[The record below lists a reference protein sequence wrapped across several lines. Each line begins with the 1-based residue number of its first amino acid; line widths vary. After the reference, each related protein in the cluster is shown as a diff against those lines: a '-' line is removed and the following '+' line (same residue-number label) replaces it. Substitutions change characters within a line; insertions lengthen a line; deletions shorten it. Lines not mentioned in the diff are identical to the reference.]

1 MKRSNEV
8 YLIDDDDDLRFTIGL
23 SLRDANLEV
32 KEFASADEAL
42 PEVIAHPPGAIFLDY
57 RIEGMT
63 AEDFVKHVREA
74 GSPSPVVLLTGTHN
88 VADLAKTMG
97 VFDWLGKPFDIDELV
112 ARANKAIAH
121 GR

>member
-1 MKRSNEV
+1 MSKKCV
-8 YLIDDDDDLRFTIGL
+8 
-23 SLRDANLEV
+23 SLH
-32 KEFASADEAL
+32 KQEFASADEAL
-42 PEVIAHPPGAIFLDY
+42 PEVLSNPPGAIFLDY

-63 AEDFVKHVREA
+63 AQDFVKNLREK

-112 ARANKAIAH
+112 ARAHKAIAH